1 MVQKKKISLGDGGGG
16 ASTATGPLAF
26 GVTGRAR
33 TSVASV
39 PEPTREVLELYFR
52 TGTVFHD
59 LDLGLLPDTVSGFV
73 RRPAPGVLGAPAAGG
88 GAEVWSVA
96 RAPQGEEPEVEISA
110 LEAAEELSRRWIP
123 VPYQLSAP
131 HVVQLFLSPT
141 EDGSYRAV
149 LAIDTREAPA
159 TAGMSGRLLDAALDE
174 GRPFRPL
181 ERDECASFLDHPL
194 TREWLRRLEK
204 KGIERAP
211 FKLAALY
218 EVLGPRL
225 PRLKLARIDPAT
237 VTPVSLVVDL
247 GNSRSTALL
256 VEASRGGSVAAPGEA
271 RGLSAVPLSLRR
283 GGDPTQTS
291 DEPFDARLTFL
302 PGPFDRSSFDTC
314 VGDAFAWPSIARL
327 GREAMDR
334 ALDTPHRYLCTLS
347 GPKRY
352 LWDDRPTRDPWT
364 FAASGMIAAID
375 AGSASGSEPQTIHG
389 RILKYLVDDAG
400 GLVLRGDGPSTPAD
414 PRYAPRTTMLFAF
427 VEILS
432 QALAQIQS
440 PSYRQFQ
447 GREAAARVLRH
458 VCVTY
463 PSGMTGEEREVYETL
478 IRNAVILS
486 CWMLG
491 IPEDARPNFDPAT
504 KTFTPFLFIDEAMAA
519 QMVYVFEEVAGTFS
533 GNMEE
538 LLAVYGRSDDGR
550 NGPGGGAGPAG
561 NVKASSSLRIA
572 SVDIGGGTTD
582 VMIAEYRDRQPGAG
596 TSLSVTTLF
605 QDGVSIAGDE
615 VCRGLLEEVVFPQI
629 TAQLPTPA
637 ARRRWMHLFGDGDA
651 GHGAAWR
658 TLRAKLVPYVWMPL
672 ARTFWA
678 IAEGREPEGHSAEK
692 TYTLGDLERTSSVTW
707 SSSVLEEVDRFLAT
721 EIPGFPGLPNLFFRY
736 DRAEIDRAIESVLR
750 EPLRRYSD
758 ILAQFDVDLLVLAG
772 RTSALACV
780 RRMFEREMPV
790 APARIQSMSKYRVG
804 DWYPSKWREEGA
816 IGDPK
821 TTVAAGATVLHL
833 AGKNLLPGFFLD
845 SVERASAPAG
855 PIFGVWQ
862 DSEPH
867 LPRPCE
873 LFPASADGRVT
884 DVSAPFLYA
893 AGMIIGWRNVA
904 SPEMDGSPLF
914 EVRAT
919 SPEVE
924 AALLEDR
931 VHLRFARSKSG
942 GLSIKEVTSQ
952 RDVYSFAVSD
962 FALRLKTLTGER
974 YWLDTGI
981 FPGVTRSA

>member
-1 MVQKKKISLGDGGGG
+1 MVQKKKISLGDGPGNA
-16 ASTATGPLAF
+16 ASRNRIST
-26 GVTGRAR
+26 
-33 TSVASV
+33 
-39 PEPTREVLELYFR
+39 PEPSREVLELFFR
-52 TGTVFHD
+52 SGTVFHD
-59 LDLGLLPDTVSGFV
+59 LDLGLLPDVVSGFV
-73 RRPAPGVLGAPAAGG
+73 RRAAPAAAGAPG
-88 GAEVWSVA
+88 APQPPPGAEVWSVG
-96 RAPQGEEPEVEISA
+96 RAHQGEEPDVEISA

-131 HVVQLFLSPT
+131 HVVQIFLAPN

-149 LAIDTREAPA
+149 LAIDTREMPA
-159 TAGMSGRLLDAALDE
+159 SGGMSGRLLDAALDE

-181 ERDECASFLDHPL
+181 DRDECASFLDHPL
-194 TREWLRRLEK
+194 TRDWLRRLEK

-225 PRLKLARIDPAT
+225 PRLKLGRLDPAT
-237 VTPVSLVVDL
+237 TTPVSLVVDL

-271 RGLSAVPLSLRR
+271 RGLSAVPLALRR
-283 GGDPTQTS
+283 GGDPTQVS

-302 PGPFDRSSFDTC
+302 AGPFDRSSFDVC

-364 FAASGMIAAID
+364 FAASGM
-375 AGSASGSEPQTIHG
+375 SASIDVPGAAGSEPQTIHG
-389 RILKYLVDDAG
+389 RLLKYLVDDAG

-440 PSYRQFQ
+440 PAYRQFQ
-447 GREAAARVLRH
+447 GREAAGRVLRH

-463 PSGMTGEEREVYETL
+463 PSGMTQEEREVYETL

-486 CWMLG
+486 SWMLG
-491 IPEDARPNFDPAT
+491 IPDENRPNYDVAT
-504 KTFTPFLFIDEAMAA
+504 KAFTPFLFIDEAMAA

-538 LLAVYGRSDDGR
+538 LLAVYGRPGES
-550 NGPGGGAGPAG
+550 GGGKGA
-561 NVKASSSLRIA
+561 SSLRIA

-615 VCRGLLEEVVFPQI
+615 VCRGLLEEVAFPQI
-629 TAQLPTPA
+629 AAQLPTPA

-678 IAEGREPEGHSAEK
+678 LAEGREPEGHTTDK
-692 TYTLGDLERTSSVTW
+692 TYTLADLERGGGVTW
-707 SSSVLEEVDRFLAT
+707 SPAVLEEADRFLAA

-736 DRAEIDRAIESVLR
+736 DRLEIDRAIESVLR
-750 EPLRRYSD
+750 EPLRRYAD

-772 RTSALACV
+772 RTSALGCV
-780 RRMFEREMPV
+780 RRLFEREMPV
-790 APARIQSMSKYRVG
+790 APARIQSMAKYRVG
-804 DWYPSKWREEGA
+804 DWYPSKWRDEGT

-845 SVERASAPAG
+845 SVERSGPSAA

-862 DSEPH
+862 ESEPH
-867 LPRPCE
+867 LPRACE
-873 LFPASADGRVT
+873 LFPAGSADGKPANGAAA

-914 EVRAT
+914 EVRAA

-931 VHLRFARSKSG
+931 VHLRFARTKTGLANSREAVPG
-942 GLSIKEVTSQ
+942 ATAAPGLSIREVTSQ
-952 RDVYSFAVSD
+952 RDVYSFSVDD
-962 FALRLKTLTGER
+962 FQLRLKTLTGER

-981 FPGVTRSA
+981 FPGMAKGVA